1 MTPCPFCQE
10 PLNGLA
16 TFCWNCQRY
25 TDEATPEANA
35 KAPDSIPDTRS
46 EDERKHDARGPVELL
61 GWSVVDTEQGYRP
74 FECPKCQNPIPG
86 GTRVTKGFPDWL
98 VMGHGLVVFLEWKSA
113 HGKQSEDQKAFQG
126 RCRIAGIPY
135 RVVKTTEEAVAF
147 LRAERIASTT

>member
-16 TFCWNCQRY
+16 TFCWRCERY
-25 TDEATPEANA
+25 TDETTPEAKKPA
-35 KAPDSIPDTRS
+35 ESIPDTRS
-46 EDERKHDARGPVELL
+46 EDERKHDARSAVELL

-74 FECPKCQNPIPG
+74 FECPACKNPIPG

-113 HGKQSEDQKAFQG
+113 KGKQSDDQKAFQA

-135 RVVKTTEEAVAF
+135 RVVRTTEEAVGF
-147 LRAERIASTT
+147 LRAELIASAT